1 MRDVAKFVQGYH
13 FVWKS
18 WKPGNVREFQNG
30 QGKVRENAKSLFK
43 SGKSQGIYVVRKKI
57 LKLHFSKHNTAN

>member
-13 FVWKS
+13 VVWKS

-30 QGKVRENAKSLFK
+30 QGKVRENAKNLFK
-43 SGKSQGIYVVRKKI
+43 SGKSQGIYVVREKY
-57 LKLHFSKHNTAN
+57 